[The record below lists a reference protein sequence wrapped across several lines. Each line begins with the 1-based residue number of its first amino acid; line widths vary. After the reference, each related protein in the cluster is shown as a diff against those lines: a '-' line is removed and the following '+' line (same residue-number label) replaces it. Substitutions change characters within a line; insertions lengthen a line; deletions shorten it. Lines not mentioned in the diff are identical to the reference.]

1 MPSVIS
7 GILPLTVPR
16 RPGTH
21 VDDPAAVGARIKA
34 TRERVGLSQRQLS
47 FEGCTPGYIS
57 RIEAGERIPSLQILG
72 EFAKRLGVEVEY
84 LATGRSSAVGN
95 DQELMEAELASR
107 LGRAED
113 AVAMYERI
121 RNEAASAEVRARA
134 LAGLGCTALR
144 SGRHREAVAPL
155 SEALSDDALP
165 EPDRSAAAD
174 ALGRAYVFLGE
185 FESGLA
191 IFERFLALAEERK
204 DLHDTIQFSV
214 LLGNALIDIGN
225 LARASEVLGSVISQL
240 GGVWD
245 PVVRAGVLW
254 TQSRLHAMENRPDLA
269 SRYAGMALDLLRLPE
284 HALYEAQAFQLVAHI
299 ENDRGNAAHALELV
313 ELGYPA
319 VIASGNAFHAALF
332 DLERA
337 RALLGLGRAEEAG
350 ALAMTVASALSD
362 ASPVDAGR
370 GYALLADVFR
380 ELGNSA
386 KALELYELA
395 TETLPGNDR
404 YLVSSYSA
412 MADVLE
418 SEGRRDEAL
427 SVLRRALEARA
438 PVLQI

>member
-1 MPSVIS
+1 
-7 GILPLTVPR
+7 
-16 RPGTH
+16 
-21 VDDPAAVGARIKA
+21 
-34 TRERVGLSQRQLS
+34 LSQRQLS
-47 FEGCTPGYIS
+47 FEGCTPGYVS
-57 RIEAGERIPSLQILG
+57 RIEAGERIPSLQILD
-72 EFAKRLGVEVEY
+72 EFAKRLGVDVDY
-84 LATGRSSAVGN
+84 LATGRSSGSG
-95 DQELMEAELASR
+95 DDRELREAELASR
-107 LGRAED
+107 LGRVED
-113 AVAMYERI
+113 ALAMYERI
-121 RNEAASAEVRARA
+121 RDEATSVEARARA
-134 LAGLGCTALR
+134 LAGLGCTAQR

-155 SEALSDDALP
+155 TEALAGDALP
-165 EPDRSAAAD
+165 EPDRAAAAD

-185 FESGLA
+185 FESA
-191 IFERFLALAEERK
+191 FAVFERFLTVARERK
-204 DLHDTIQFSV
+204 DLNETIRFSV
-214 LLGNALIDIGN
+214 LLGNALVDGGN

-269 SRYAGMALDLLRLPE
+269 SRYADMALELLRLPE

-299 ENDRGNAAHALELV
+299 ENDRGHAAQALELV
-313 ELGYPA
+313 ERGYPA
-319 VIASGNAFHAALF
+319 VLASGNAFHTALF

-350 ALAMTVASALSD
+350 ALAMTVGSALAE
-362 ASPVDAGR
+362 ASPADAGR

-380 ELGNSA
+380 ELGDSA

-404 YLVSSYSA
+404 YLVSTYSA